1 MKKLAIESDGQLD
14 EEEVVEVQERAHT
27 RGEPTYTQPTLNQGG
42 SFESHPNWY
51 KDLQG
56 NSYPS
61 KKSSS
66 SSQFNQL
73 TESSQGDVTQF
84 NQNDSMQTDSTQ
96 FTPKEIYQRRPYN
109 RITPAELKKWF
120 GSTVNVKKE
129 KPTVI
134 NKNLVVKYKR

>member
-1 MKKLAIESDGQLD
+1 MSMTDTIKNLVEDVSTEDQESQEELAQVSD

-61 KKSSS
+61 KKS
-66 SSQFNQL
+66 
-73 TESSQGDVTQF
+73 
-84 NQNDSMQTDSTQ
+84 
-96 FTPKEIYQRRPYN
+96 
-109 RITPAELKKWF
+109 
-120 GSTVNVKKE
+120 
-129 KPTVI
+129 
-134 NKNLVVKYKR
+134 